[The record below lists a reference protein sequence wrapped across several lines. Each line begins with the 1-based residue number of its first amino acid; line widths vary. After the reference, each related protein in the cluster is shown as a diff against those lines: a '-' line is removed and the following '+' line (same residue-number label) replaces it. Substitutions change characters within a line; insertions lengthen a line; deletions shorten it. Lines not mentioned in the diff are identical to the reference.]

1 MPAAILLAAGIG
13 ARCTRPGDKSPKQF
27 LEIGEHPV
35 WVWPFLAL
43 AKHQGID
50 RIVIATLPEM
60 VDTIRQKVGSLPCNK
75 EVTVTVGGT
84 TRQESVYLSLKAL
97 EGCKPEFVLIHD
109 AARPFLTEQII
120 SDTLEGVQRYGAC
133 TTGVTASDTV
143 KKVADDVIVETLDRS
158 CLVLVQTPQAA
169 RFDWLVKAHEK
180 AQKEG
185 IAVTDDAAILEQAGH
200 KVVIVKGSP
209 HNLKIT
215 QPEDLAL
222 AEALASILFLN
233 RFERV

>member
-1 MPAAILLAAGIG
+1 MSAAILLAAGIG

-27 LEIGEHPV
+27 MSIGKNPV

-60 VDTIRQKVGSLPCNK
+60 VDAIRTQVQSLPCNK
-75 EVTVTVGGT
+75 EVTVTAGGA
-84 TRQESVYLSLKAL
+84 TRQESVRLSLKVL
-97 EGCKPEFVLIHD
+97 ETFSPEFVVIHD

-133 TTGVTASDTV
+133 TTAVTASDTV
-143 KKVADDVIVETLDRS
+143 KKVANDVIVETLDRNS
-158 CLVLVQTPQAA
+158 LVLVQTPQAA
-169 RFDWLVKAHEK
+169 RFDWLIKAHEK
-180 AQKEG
+180 AHQAG
-185 IAVTDDAAILEQAGH
+185 ITATDDAAILEQAEH
-200 KVVIVKGSP
+200 KVVVVKGSP

-215 QPEDLAL
+215 QREDLAL
-222 AEALASILFLN
+222 ADALASIM
-233 RFERV
+233 FERV